1 MAERPTH
8 AAKHQKGFVPAL
20 LRSAPG
26 EPWPSWSMKPSRVL
40 CFALF
45 FLLMLPLANPLT
57 AGPSND
63 DLQSR
68 IREFLDLYAKKDVAG
83 VMNLVSSDSL
93 VVMGSDLSE
102 VCTRREQVEEL
113 LRNDFRLWDSA
124 FFGKPVQ
131 VYTHESESLITAFF
145 DVPLTMR
152 RGGGEQT
159 LVVRFATGWQKTKQ
173 GLKLVQS
180 ANTTPTV
187 GQSAKDLLAPK
198 RTGL

>member
-1 MAERPTH
+1 
-8 AAKHQKGFVPAL
+8 
-20 LRSAPG
+20 
-26 EPWPSWSMKPSRVL
+26 MKPSRVL
-40 CFALF
+40 CFGLF
-45 FLLMLPLANPLT
+45 FPLILTLANPLT
-57 AGPSND
+57 AGPSHN

-68 IREFLDLYAKKDVAG
+68 IREFLDLYSKKDVAG
-83 VMNLVSSDSL
+83 VMNLVSNDSL
-93 VVMGSDLSE
+93 LVMGSDLSE

-124 FFGKPVQ
+124 SFGRPVQ
-131 VYTHESESLITAFF
+131 VYTHQSEGLLTAFF
-145 DVPLTMR
+145 DVPFTLR

-159 LVVRFATGWQKTKQ
+159 LVVRFATVWQKTKQ

-198 RTGL
+198 Q